1 MHFNRLRLTG
11 FKSFVDPTDLMIE
24 PGMTG
29 IVGPN
34 GCGKSNLVEALRWV
48 MGEMSAKR
56 MRGGEMD
63 DVIFSGTS
71 EWPGRNIAEVSLLL
85 DNSERTAPAAFN
97 NSDELEVSRRIER
110 DQGSRY
116 LINGQDVRARDVQLL
131 FADAA
136 SGASSAALVS
146 QGQIAEVI
154 NAKPQ
159 QRRGI
164 LEEAAGIRGIHSRRH
179 EAELR
184 LRAAETNLER
194 VDDVVQTLEAQLQGL
209 KRQARQ
215 ATRYRNISGHIRS
228 AEAIVLHLK
237 WVAASEL
244 LEEAEARLAEAERAV
259 VDHTG
264 RAAAAATAQA
274 EAAEELPGLRDA
286 EAAAGAILHRLAVER
301 DNLKAEENR
310 ANEALAGLRARLA
323 QIASD
328 TGREEGLADDAKASL
343 ARLADEEGVLHAAQ
357 EGEDVAAA
365 EAQGRAAEI
374 ANEVSGRDAEVQ
386 ALTEAAA
393 SAEARRIELGKQ
405 TQELRERQSRL
416 QDRLRNA
423 KAELFEL
430 AADQPDDNMP
440 VSEGDVSAARAAAEE
455 ARLAQRQTEAK
466 RQLESR
472 AEETARGLL
481 TPLET
486 QAARLKAE
494 ADGLAELLKVNE
506 DDLWPPLVDA
516 LTVEPGYE
524 TALGAAL
531 GDDLSVSSDT
541 GAPVHWRTIAPYSM
555 PAALPGGARPLSSV
569 VQAPA
574 ALARRLSQVG
584 VVDAAEGAALASD
597 LAQGQRLVTK
607 DGALWRWDG
616 FTAAAD
622 AATPA
627 ATRLSQRNRLRDLR
641 AQAAELESEVLA
653 KRRSLED
660 ARTRNAAAA
669 KAETESRETAR
680 SVDEHLG
687 ALREAAAGAAQEAA
701 ERKSRLIVLGE
712 SEAQFTQ
719 DLQEIEERQR
729 ELAQATSALES
740 GEDPKQRIDSARLA
754 LKDLRA
760 RLTTAEAERE
770 RLMQEARQRG
780 QRLAAIA
787 TERATWQRRVEAA
800 DVQIEALA
808 QRQVKAA
815 AEIAAVESVPE
826 GIAERRG
833 ALSSRIEGAEVQ
845 RREAAAALANAEDQ
859 LATRVR
865 ALKTTQAE
873 LAEVRERRVRLESAL
888 EAANQSLKD
897 IAALI
902 AERLECRPPEALG
915 KSDHKEGKELPNAE
929 LIETRLD
936 RLRRERERMGPVN
949 LRAELEA
956 QEIREQI
963 DTLQTERND
972 LEAAIARLR
981 QGISGLNREG
991 RERLLAS
998 FNTVNAHFRELF
1010 VRLFGGGRAHLALT
1024 EADDPLEAGLEIMV
1038 SPPGKRLQTMSLLSG
1053 GEQALTAVC
1062 LLFAVFLTNPSPI
1075 CVLDE
1080 VDAPLDEANV
1090 ERFCSLVDDLARD
1103 SDTRFLIITHNAIT
1117 MARMDR
1123 LYGVT
1128 MAQRGISQLVSVD
1141 LSRAER
1147 LREAG

>member
-1 MHFNRLRLTG
+1 MQFNRLRLTG

-71 EWPGRNIAEVSLLL
+71 ERPARNIAEVSLLL
-85 DNSERTAPAAFN
+85 DNSDRAAPSALN
-97 NSDELEVSRRIER
+97 DSDELEVSRRIER
-110 DQGSRY
+110 EHGSRY
-116 LINGQDVRARDVQLL
+116 LVNGQDVRARDVQLL

-136 SGASSAALVS
+136 TGAGSAALVS
-146 QGQIAEVI
+146 QGQVAEVI

-159 QRRGI
+159 QRRGV
-164 LEEAAGIRGIHSRRH
+164 LEEAAGIKGIHSRRH

-184 LRAAETNLER
+184 LRAAENNLER

-228 AEAIVLHLK
+228 AEAILLHLK
-237 WVAASEL
+237 WATASEI
-244 LEEAEARLAEAERAV
+244 LEEAESRLSDAERAV
-259 VDHTG
+259 ADHTG
-264 RAAAAATAQA
+264 RAAAAATAQVETA
-274 EAAEELPGLRDA
+274 DTLPELRET
-286 EAAAGAILHRLAVER
+286 EAAAGAILHRLAIER
-301 DNLKAEENR
+301 DNLQAEENR
-310 ANEALAGLRARLA
+310 ATEALAGLRDRLA
-323 QIASD
+323 QIVGD
-328 TGREEGLADDAKASL
+328 TGREQGLAEDAKGSL
-343 ARLADEEGVLHAAQ
+343 TRLADEESALHAAR
-357 EGEDVAAA
+357 EEEDAAAA
-365 EAQGRAAEI
+365 EAQSRAAEI
-374 ANEVSGRDAEVQ
+374 ASEVSGRDAQVQ
-386 ALTEAAA
+386 ALAEAAA
-393 SAEARRIELGKQ
+393 SADARRVELGKQ
-405 TQELRERQSRL
+405 AQELRERQGRL
-416 QDRLRNA
+416 QERLRDT
-423 KAELFEL
+423 KAELAEL
-430 AADQPDDNMP
+430 TVDLPEHEEL
-440 VSEGDVSAARAAAEE
+440 VSEEEVATARAATEE
-455 ARLAQRQTEAK
+455 ARLVLRQAEAK
-466 RQLESR
+466 RQQESR
-472 AEETARGLL
+472 AEEDARNALA
-481 TPLET
+481 PLET
-486 QAARLKAE
+486 QTARVKAE

-541 GAPVHWRTIAPYSM
+541 GAPVHWRTITPYSN
-555 PAALPGGARPLSSV
+555 PAPLPGGARPLSSV

-584 VVDAAEGAALASD
+584 IVEAAEGAALSGD

-622 AATPA
+622 AATQA
-627 ATRLSQRNRLRDLR
+627 ATRLSQRNRLQELR
-641 AQAAELESEVLA
+641 AQAAELGGDVSA
-653 KRRSLED
+653 ARRTLEEARERSAAATRAEND
-660 ARTRNAAAA
+660 AREAG
-669 KAETESRETAR
+669 R
-680 SVDEHLG
+680 SVEEHLG
-687 ALREAAAGAAQEAA
+687 TLREAAAGAAQEAA
-701 ERKSRLIVLGE
+701 ERTSRLTVLREG
-712 SEAQFTQ
+712 EAQFTQ
-719 DLQEIEERQR
+719 DLQEIESRQR
-729 ELAQATSALES
+729 ELEQVQSGLDA
-740 GEDPKQRIDSARLA
+740 GEDSKPRIDAARRDLEE
-754 LKDLRA
+754 LRA
-760 RLTTAEAERE
+760 RLTSAEAERE
-770 RLMQEARQRG
+770 RLAQEARTRG
-780 QRLAAIA
+780 QRLAAIVD
-787 TERATWQRRVEAA
+787 ERTTWSQRAEAA
-800 DVQIEALA
+800 ETQIEALG
-808 QRQVKAA
+808 RRRTEIE
-815 AEIAAVESVPE
+815 AETATLESLPE

-833 ALSSRIEGAEVQ
+833 ALGSRIELAEVQ
-845 RREAAAALANAEDQ
+845 RRDAAAALAEAEDQ
-859 LATRVR
+859 LAARDR
-865 ALKTTQAE
+865 ALKSAQEE

-888 EAANQSLKD
+888 EAASQSLKD

-902 AERLECRPPEALG
+902 AERLECPPAEALA
-915 KSDHKEGKELPNAE
+915 KSDHKEGKELPEAA
-929 LIETRLD
+929 LVETRLD
-936 RLRRERERMGPVN
+936 RLRSERDRMGPVN

-956 QEIREQI
+956 EEIREQI
-963 DTLQTERND
+963 DTLQGERAD

-998 FNTVNAHFRELF
+998 FKTVDTHFRELF

-1024 EADDPLEAGLEIMV
+1024 ESDDPLEAGLEIMA
-1038 SPPGKRLQTMSLLSG
+1038 SPPGKRLQTMSLMSG

-1062 LLFAVFLTNPSPI
+1062 LLFAVFLTNPAPI

-1090 ERFCSLVDDLARD
+1090 ERFCSLVNDLSRESA
-1103 SDTRFLIITHNAIT
+1103 TRFLIITHNSVT
-1117 MARMDR
+1117 MSRMDR
-1123 LYGVT
+1123 LFGVT
-1128 MAQRGISQLVSVD
+1128 MAERGVSQLVSVD